1 MLLCVSDRHLP
12 ADAGEWVMAALM
24 EGVTARAPGV
34 AFIRSSDETGVR
46 GSSGSVLALT
56 DDEPTERLRAA
67 AAGAACV
74 VRLTAGAGA
83 GVRAWL
89 GLDSGRGWRVPVA
102 ALIVTDQPLAD
113 RAGLRER
120 TGAQLVRRIP
130 TVPDRRTL
138 RGLRRVGRWA
148 SSAASAPRRF
158 DSADRQ
164 TRRGAAVIQAEEKLK
179 NLLAE
184 PGVEEFQIRGG
195 ESMTV
200 QLAGG
205 LMETRESPFRSEREL
220 IEAVRFLATFNAGE
234 RPQRFDP
241 MNPRLDIRVGDH
253 WRLHA
258 EGFVVQPA
266 HLVLRSNMAGR
277 MSLADLGLA
286 EDRLNRILL
295 EAVTGRVRA
304 NVVIAAAMGGGK
316 TTLCQA
322 LLAHLPDDERVD
334 TIEDTPELRLAE
346 YGIHRSAYERLTRDP
361 NADGVGK
368 HSMADHIRDAKRANS
383 SKLVVGEVRGE
394 GTLALLDAMSSGMS
408 GCLATLHSQPGA
420 GVLEKLV
427 AYACSEGA
435 EPDYARRQ
443 IASGVHLLVWLGR
456 NDLGERVIADVTEL
470 TGIDWETGQIETR
483 CLWQLRP
490 GDLWA
495 KPASIPN
502 GRIGRLYRSAGVD
515 VPDART
521 LPSTAPRI
529 VDNRLEPVGAEER
542 T

>member
-1 MLLCVSDRHLP
+1 MLLCVSDRRLP
-12 ADAGEWVMAALM
+12 ADAADWIMAALM

-34 AFIRSSDETGVR
+34 AFARSSGEGGLR
-46 GSSGSVLALT
+46 GSSGSVLSLT
-56 DDEPTERLRAA
+56 DAEPVERLRAA
-67 AAGAACV
+67 AAGAACAV
-74 VRLTAGAGA
+74 HLTTGTGEGA
-83 GVRAWL
+83 RAWL
-89 GLDSGRGWRVPVA
+89 GLDSGMGWRVPVA
-102 ALIVTDQPLAD
+102 VLIVSDEPLPD
-113 RAGLRER
+113 EAGLRER
-120 TGAQLVRRIP
+120 AGAQSVRRIP

-138 RGLRRVGRWA
+138 RSLRRLGRWA

-164 TRRGAAVIQAEEKLK
+164 TRRGAAAGRAEERLRS
-179 NLLAE
+179 LLAE
-184 PGVEEFQIRGG
+184 PGVEEFQIRAG

-200 QLAGG
+200 QRAGG
-205 LMETRESPFRSEREL
+205 QTERRESPFRSEGEL
-220 IEAVRFLATFNAGE
+220 IDAVRFLAAFNAGD

-241 MNPRLDIRVGDH
+241 MNPRLDIRVGDN

-277 MSLADLGLA
+277 MSLAELGLA

-304 NVVIAAAMGGGK
+304 NIVIAATMGGGK

-346 YGIHRSAYERLTRDP
+346 YGIHRTAYERLTRDP

-383 SKLVVGEVRGE
+383 NKLVVGEVRGE
-394 GTLALLDAMSSGMS
+394 GTLALLDAMSSGMN

-470 TGIDWETGQIETR
+470 AGIDRESGQIETR
-483 CLWQLRP
+483 CLWQLPP
-490 GDLWA
+490 GGLWA
-495 KPASIPN
+495 KPVAQPT
-502 GRIGRLYRSAGVD
+502 GRISRLYQSAEVA
-515 VPDART
+515 VPDAQT
-521 LPSTAPRI
+521 LPSSALRI
-529 VDNRLEPVGAEER
+529 VDNPPQPTQPETG